1 MEKFE
6 KVFFNLLSKESG
18 FFMKDYYSEYSNTN
32 KWIGIL
38 DLGEAIYAVIVT
50 RDREEAINYSE
61 AREFLS
67 GAFNKPH
74 SLNSIVVTNGDY
86 ISIDGTDNE
95 NKLIFSLRDRKI
107 SYCSESC
114 KPLAQIIASIV
125 KMDTGK
131 KESISKYKVTY
142 ILIAL
147 NILIYLVS
155 VIKSKSLFEIDIY
168 TLVNMGAKINILINK
183 GEVWRFITSA
193 FLHGGLVHIGFNMMA
208 LKVIGAQ
215 VEELYGW
222 KKYLAIYFASALGG
236 SLLSYILSPESISV
250 GASGAVFGLLGAM
263 LVFGVKR
270 KAIIGKSFMLNIIQ
284 VIAFNIIIGLS
295 VSNIDNFGH
304 FGGLILGGI
313 TALIL
318 FESDI
323 KEAH

>member
-18 FFMKDYYSEYSNTN
+18 FFMKDYYSKYSNIN

-50 RDREEAINYSE
+50 RDREEAINYAE

-67 GAFNKPH
+67 EAFNKPY
-74 SLNSIVVTNGDY
+74 SLNSVVVTNGDY
-86 ISIDGTDNE
+86 ISIDKVENE
-95 NKLIFSLRDRKI
+95 NKLIFSLIDRKI
-107 SYCSESC
+107 SYCNESC
-114 KPLAQIIASIV
+114 KPLAQIIESIV
-125 KMDTGK
+125 KMDTSPR
-131 KESISKYKVTY
+131 ERISKYKVTY

-147 NILIYLVS
+147 NILIYLIS
-155 VIKSKSLFEIDIY
+155 VIKSKSLFEVDIY
-168 TLVNMGAKINILINK
+168 TLVDMGAKVNILINN
-183 GEVWRFITSA
+183 GEIWRFITAA
-193 FLHGGLVHIGFNMMA
+193 FLHGGLVHIVFNMMA
-208 LKVIGAQ
+208 LNVIGSQ
-215 VEELYGW
+215 VEQIYGW
-222 KKYLAIYFASALGG
+222 KKYLVIYFSAALGG
-236 SLLSYILSPESISV
+236 SLVSYIFSPESISV

-263 LVFGVKR
+263 LVFGVK
-270 KAIIGKSFMLNIIQ
+270 KKSIIGKSFMINIIQ

-304 FGGLILGGI
+304 FGGLILGGA

-318 FESDI
+318 FESDK